1 MDLIQARR
9 FLRGHLAEIFDDI
22 NMLSQEQIDNIL
34 KLFLKR
40 DKRKVINFWNI
51 N

>member
-1 MDLIQARR
+1 MDLIQTWR

-34 KLFLKR
+34 KLFLK
-40 DKRKVINFWNI
+40 KR
-51 N
+51 